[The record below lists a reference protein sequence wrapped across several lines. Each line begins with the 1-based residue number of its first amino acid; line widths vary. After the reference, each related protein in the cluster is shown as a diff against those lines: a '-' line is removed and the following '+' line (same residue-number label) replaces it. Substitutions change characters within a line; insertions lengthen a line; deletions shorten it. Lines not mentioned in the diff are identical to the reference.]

1 VPGASNSTSNRMLT
15 RLGLADRTR
24 SLERVELAG
33 DVQCIRS
40 AHGVRNRRY
49 CRATPHGEM
58 TE

>member
-1 VPGASNSTSNRMLT
+1 
-15 RLGLADRTR
+15 LGLADRTR

-33 DVQCIRS
+33 DVQCIKP

-49 CRATPHGEM
+49 CRATPHGEI